1 MSQRNDRESP
11 PTPSLNSRPRVT
23 NEVRRAAWLA
33 GAALG
38 AIALTVASL
47 AYSELRTLRW
57 VHHSREVSRLA
68 RAALT
73 YAVDAESGLRGF
85 LLTHDRRSLE
95 PQELAAAH
103 LSATLDSLVALT
115 VDNPTQ
121 RTAALDLRT
130 AIRAWGT
137 EFARPVIQTGMLL
150 SATTDRA
157 LAGKTLFDA
166 VRARANRFVAVED
179 SLYSV
184 RLDRSRQMHWFAT
197 AAVCVEIVLAMLGLA
212 WLVRQILARV
222 RVEEEQQVELESQ
235 ATELEVQAA
244 ELQEQAAELEMAND
258 ELARS
263 ASDAHDARSRAEA
276 ETRQKTRLAAL
287 LDAAL
292 SSAPTGFGFFDHDF
306 RFLRANAMLARIH
319 GKPAEDLVGLT
330 LAELD
335 PAMAKDVEPVMQ
347 RVKETR
353 TAVMNV
359 EFHSRAAGG
368 GLGSRNWLSSFF
380 PIITEDGEL
389 FGIGVVVTDVTA
401 LKQLEEQ
408 LLQSQKMEAVGRL
421 AGGVAHDFNNLLTVI
436 NSFAELMLFDPEMAH
451 GKEEVQEIRGATARA
466 AKLTRQLLAF
476 SRRQALEPRI
486 VNPNDVLRGVES
498 LLRRL
503 VVGSIDITTNLSIET
518 PLIRVDPGQLEQVVM
533 NLVINA
539 ADAMPE
545 GGSLTIDTACDFLDE
560 ETLKSDPLLVPGP
573 YAMIRVRDT
582 GHGMDAETV
591 GQIFEPFFTTKEP
604 GRGTGLGLSTV
615 YGIVKQ
621 SGGHVTVDSEPG
633 AGTVFTVYL
642 PAVGE
647 TAELAAP

>member
-1 MSQRNDRESP
+1 MSQRNDREGFSI
-11 PTPSLNSRPRVT
+11 PSLSSRPRVT

-47 AYSELRTLRW
+47 ALSELRTLRW

-85 LLTHDRRSLE
+85 LVTHDRRSLE
-95 PQELAAAH
+95 PQELAAARIG
-103 LSATLDSLVALT
+103 ATLDSLVGLT
-115 VDNPTQ
+115 ADNQ
-121 RTAALDLRT
+121 ARRTAALDLRT

-137 EFARPVIQTGMLL
+137 EFARPVIKTGTLTA
-150 SATTDRA
+150 ATANQD
-157 LAGKTLFDA
+157 LAGKPLFDV
-166 VRARANRFVAVED
+166 VRARADQFIRAED

-184 RLDRSRQMHWFAT
+184 RLDHSRRMHWLAT
-197 AAVCVEIVLAMLGLA
+197 VAVCIEIVLAMLGLA
-212 WLVRQILARV
+212 WLVRQIIARV
-222 RVEEEQQVELESQ
+222 RAEEEQQVELQNQ
-235 ATELEVQAA
+235 AAELEVQAA
-244 ELQEQAAELEMAND
+244 ELEEQAAELEMTND
-258 ELARS
+258 ELAR
-263 ASDAHDARSRAEA
+263 AATEAHDARLRAESM
-276 ETRQKTRLAAL
+276 TRQKTRLAAL

-292 SSAPTGFGFFDHDF
+292 SSAPTGFGFFDHDL

-319 GKPAEDLVGLT
+319 GKAAEDLVGLT
-330 LAELD
+330 LAEID
-335 PAMAKDVEPVMQ
+335 PEMAKEVEPVMQ
-347 RVKETR
+347 RVKQTR
-353 TAVMNV
+353 TGVTNV
-359 EFHSRAAGG
+359 EFRSRAAAHGVG
-368 GLGSRNWLSSFF
+368 ARSWLSSFF
-380 PIITEDGEL
+380 PIVTEDGEL
-389 FGIGVVVTDVTA
+389 FGIGVVVTDVTG

-436 NSFAELMLFDPEMAH
+436 NSYAELMLFDPEMAH
-451 GKEEVQEIRGATARA
+451 GKEEVQEIRGAAARA

-486 VNPNDVLRGVES
+486 VNPNDVLRGVET

-503 VVGSIDITTNLSIET
+503 VVGSVDITTNFSTET
-518 PLIRVDPGQLEQVVM
+518 PVIRVDPGQLEQVVM
-533 NLVINA
+533 NLAINA

-545 GGSLTIDTACDFLDE
+545 GGALTIETACDFLDE
-560 ETLKSDPLLVPGP
+560 KTLLSDPMLVPGP

-582 GHGMDAETV
+582 GHGMDSETL

-604 GRGTGLGLSTV
+604 GRGTGLGLSMV

-621 SGGHVTVDSEPG
+621 SGGHVAVNSQPG
-633 AGTVFTVYL
+633 AGTVFSVYL

-647 TAELAAP
+647 TAELATS